1 MEHSNED
8 KRLEERLR
16 QAKPPEMPAPDFASW
31 VQAHDKDVEMLQ
43 GQARQGSADRRR
55 WPLRLRSLSRLAA
68 VVLVLLTLGFALG
81 RFSLAPMPDVEGLRV
96 ELEASLRREVIE
108 PAGAQWQATL
118 QASCDQLRAEILQ
131 QLHRDLGDFASRSL
145 AASRAITD
153 QRMTELIRLIEA
165 ARERDRR
172 RVALAFEQIETSRQR
187 DRIQL
192 GGGLQLLAARAV
204 EPADRTTN

>member
-8 KRLEERLR
+8 KRLEERIR
-16 QAKPPEMPAPDFASW
+16 QARPPEMPAPDFAAW
-31 VQAHDKDVEMLQ
+31 VQAHGQDVDVLEEQALQ
-43 GQARQGSADRRR
+43 RSVDRRR
-55 WPLRLRSLSRLAA
+55 WPARLQTLSRVAA

-81 RFSLAPMPDVEGLRV
+81 RFSLAPMPDVEGLRA
-96 ELEASLRREVIE
+96 ELEASLRKEVIE

-118 QASCDQLRAEILQ
+118 QANCDQLRTEILQ

-145 AASRAITD
+145 DASRAITD
-153 QRMTELIRLIEA
+153 QRMTELIRLIGA

-172 RVALAFEQIETSRQR
+172 QVAFALEQIEVNRQR

-192 GGGLQLLAARAV
+192 GSGLQLLASRTV
-204 EPADRTTN
+204 EPADRKTN